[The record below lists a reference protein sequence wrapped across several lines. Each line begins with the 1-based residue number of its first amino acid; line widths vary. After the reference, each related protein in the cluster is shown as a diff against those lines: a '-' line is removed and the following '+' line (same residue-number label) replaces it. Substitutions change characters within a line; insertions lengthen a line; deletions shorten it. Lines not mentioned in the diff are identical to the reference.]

1 MTRRIVLLSW
11 LVISIGCAGE
21 SYEIAPVSGRVTVD
35 GQPLGDCQIRFQPLR
50 SSEGNINPGPGA
62 FAVTDQDGR
71 FTLRTINPVRPGAV
85 VGKHRVWM
93 TTVKEEDATTELGL
107 ATAERVP
114 PRYRNGQLDFE
125 VQPEGTDQANFD
137 LNTS

>member
-50 SSEGNINPGPGA
+50 SSAGSINPGPGA

-85 VGKHRVWM
+85 VGNHRVWM
-93 TTVKEEDATTELGL
+93 TTVTEEDATTELGL
-107 ATAERVP
+107 STAERVP
-114 PRYRNGQLDFE
+114 PRYRNGQLNFE
-125 VQPEGTDQANFD
+125 VPSEGTTQAHFD
-137 LNTS
+137 L